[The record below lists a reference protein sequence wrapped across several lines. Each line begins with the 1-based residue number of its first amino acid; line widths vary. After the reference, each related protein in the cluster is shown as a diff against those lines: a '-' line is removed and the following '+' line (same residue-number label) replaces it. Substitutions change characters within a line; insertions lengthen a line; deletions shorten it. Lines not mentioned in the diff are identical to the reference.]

1 MDANEI
7 LDRLMEAKG
16 LKNDAQLAR
25 FLDRSPQSISQTRKN
40 GTLDYKSL
48 VDKCADL
55 DLNFLLLGR
64 RPAASAEPSLP
75 DMIFRVIQAGYR
87 VEKKD

>member
-1 MDANEI
+1 
-7 LDRLMEAKG
+7 MEVKG

-25 FLDRSPQSISQTRKN
+25 YLDRSPQSISQTRKN

-48 VDKCADL
+48 IEKCADL

-64 RPAASAEPSLP
+64 RPAEAASAVAELPLP
-75 DMIFRVIQAGYR
+75 DMILRVLNAGYR
-87 VEKKD
+87 VEKKS